1 MVRLLAQRSLD
12 EELIDAPSLAPEELA
27 GALELVAAANRWL
40 GGERSIRR
48 HLAHLRSRHI
58 RLLDVG
64 TGNGSLMQRLQA
76 WARGGS
82 GRWRCVGL
90 DVHPQVIAIART
102 SGTGFARPDLVRG
115 DALSLPFAA
124 GSFDVALCT
133 LTLHHFP
140 DEAAARL
147 VSELARVSRGLVLV
161 SDLERQPLAYLAAKA
176 LSLTWWRRNRLTR
189 SDGPLSVL
197 RSFTAEELGEI
208 GRRSGMQEARVRR
221 HFPFRL
227 ILEGRPSPEAAF
239 SRAHAASTA
248 P

>member
-1 MVRLLAQRSLD
+1 
-12 EELIDAPSLAPEELA
+12 
-27 GALELVAAANRWL
+27 
-40 GGERSIRR
+40 
-48 HLAHLRSRHI
+48 
-58 RLLDVG
+58 
-64 TGNGSLMQRLQA
+64 
-76 WARGGS
+76 
-82 GRWRCVGL
+82 
-90 DVHPQVIAIART
+90 
-102 SGTGFARPDLVRG
+102 
-115 DALSLPFAA
+115 LSLPFAA